1 MKKLSYLF
9 LVLFVVACGASS
21 SGVSTKLVQDASQD
35 NAKNCLADAPKWF
48 SNPGN
53 NEAVGTGESR
63 DLAFSRTKA
72 ETDARIKLANSI
84 NVQVNNVINAVEREN
99 GTAFAREVSQVTE
112 TVVSELIQGM
122 TIDKYYLC
130 PKMVGG
136 VQGYQS
142 FALVAVDLKD
152 AVTAVKAELA
162 RKKEASNNSSL
173 DNFLDGVSDQLDSA
187 FE

>member
-1 MKKLSYLF
+1 
-9 LVLFVVACGASS
+9 
-21 SGVSTKLVQDASQD
+21 
-35 NAKNCLADAPKWF
+35 
-48 SNPGN
+48 
-53 NEAVGTGESR
+53 
-63 DLAFSRTKA
+63 
-72 ETDARIKLANSI
+72 
-84 NVQVNNVINAVEREN
+84 
-99 GTAFAREVSQVTE
+99 
-112 TVVSELIQGM
+112 
-122 TIDKYYLC
+122 
-130 PKMVGG
+130 MVGG